1 MKIKLNLSFK
11 KIIVYLFYSLL
22 VFFLLFLI
30 YFINSNDPVNK
41 NSRRVIKSILIEKT
55 IKQHIFNDYRELFL
69 PNTQF
74 IKVNFKKI
82 DLDFLNLNDCYFGK
96 CHTFF
101 LEQHKSNIILTDRF
115 GIFRHATLDDIKK
128 DKELL
133 KIIPT
138 NLDFDTVLDTYII
151 DDIIYVSGKKI
162 VDKVNAEVHV
172 VKAKINFKN
181 IKFENVIKLKSK
193 KCFFRNSVHSGKI
206 QSYKKEKNK
215 IILSI
220 NSSGVPG
227 KQGLDNLSKDSIC
240 GKILLV
246 NTDTKKYEVFS
257 SGHRNIIGMYSDEN
271 IILATEH
278 GPFAGDEINNI
289 KRGDSYGWPISSYG
303 EDYSRGQSNEAPN
316 FKKSHKKYDYVEPI
330 FSFVPAIGISEI
342 IKLPN
347 NFSEMWQDNFLVG
360 SLNGKHL
367 FRVKFDDEYEKIIYY
382 EKIFIG
388 DRIRDIIYDNK
399 SKDIL
404 LSLEL
409 TGSLGVLS
417 KAN

>member
-1 MKIKLNLSFK
+1 MKFLKYINKIIICLFYFSIIFFLFYVIYLVNSKEPYNKDTRRIVKSIFK
-11 KIIVYLFYSLL
+11 K
-22 VFFLLFLI
+22 
-30 YFINSNDPVNK
+30 N
-41 NSRRVIKSILIEKT
+41 T
-55 IKQHIFNDYRELFL
+55 IPQHIFNDYRELYL

-96 CHTFF
+96 CYTFF
-101 LEQHKSNIILTDRF
+101 LEQYKSNIILTDRF

-246 NTDTKKYEVFS
+246 NTDTQKYEVFS

-316 FKKSHKKYDYVEPI
+316 FKKSHKKYGYVEPI

-347 NFSEMWQDNFLVG
+347 NFSKMWQDNFLVG

-367 FRVKFDDEYEKIIYY
+367 FRVKFDDDYEKIIYY

-388 DRIRDIIYDNK
+388 DRIRDLIYDNK

>member
-1 MKIKLNLSFK
+1 MKFLKSINKIIIFLFYFSIILFIFYAIYLINSKEPYNKDTRRIVKSIFK
-11 KIIVYLFYSLL
+11 K
-22 VFFLLFLI
+22 
-30 YFINSNDPVNK
+30 N
-41 NSRRVIKSILIEKT
+41 T
-55 IKQHIFNDYRELFL
+55 IPQHIFNDYRELYL

-96 CHTFF
+96 CYTFF
-101 LEQHKSNIILTDRF
+101 LEKYKSNIILTDRF
-115 GIFRHATLDDIKK
+115 GVFRHATLDDIMK

-151 DDIIYVSGKKI
+151 DDTIYVSGKKI

-220 NSSGVPG
+220 NSSGAPG
-227 KQGLDNLSKDSIC
+227 ESGLDNLSKDSIC

>member
-1 MKIKLNLSFK
+1 MKILKYINKIIICLFYFSIILFLLYVIYLVNSKEPYNKDTRRIVKSIFK
-11 KIIVYLFYSLL
+11 K
-22 VFFLLFLI
+22 
-30 YFINSNDPVNK
+30 N
-41 NSRRVIKSILIEKT
+41 T
-55 IKQHIFNDYRELFL
+55 IPQHIFNDYRELYL
-69 PNTQF
+69 PSTQF
-74 IKVNFKKI
+74 INVNFKKI

-96 CHTFF
+96 CYTFF
-101 LEQHKSNIILTDRF
+101 LEQYKSNIILTDRS

-128 DKELL
+128 NKELL

-151 DDIIYVSGKKI
+151 DDTIYVSGKKI
-162 VDKVNAEVHV
+162 VNKLNAEVHV
-172 VKAKINFKN
+172 VKAKINFEN
-181 IKFENVIKLKSK
+181 INFENVIKLKSK
-193 KCFFRNSVHSGKI
+193 KCFFRHSVHSGKI

>member
-1 MKIKLNLSFK
+1 MKFLKSINKIIIFLFYFSIILFLFYAIYLINSKEPYNKDTRRIVKSIFK
-11 KIIVYLFYSLL
+11 K
-22 VFFLLFLI
+22 
-30 YFINSNDPVNK
+30 N
-41 NSRRVIKSILIEKT
+41 T
-55 IKQHIFNDYRELFL
+55 IPQHIFNDYRELYL

-96 CHTFF
+96 CYTFF
-101 LEQHKSNIILTDRF
+101 LEKYKSNIILTDRF
-115 GIFRHATLDDIKK
+115 GVFRHATLDDIMK

-151 DDIIYVSGKKI
+151 DDTIYVSGKKI

-220 NSSGVPG
+220 NSSGVLG

-257 SGHRNIIGMYSDEN
+257 SGHRNIIGISQVYGYQYNSD
-271 IILATEH
+271 IHITK
-278 GPFAGDEINNI
+278 I
-289 KRGDSYGWPISSYG
+289 
-303 EDYSRGQSNEAPN
+303 
-316 FKKSHKKYDYVEPI
+316 
-330 FSFVPAIGISEI
+330 AI
-342 IKLPN
+342 
-347 NFSEMWQDNFLVG
+347 
-360 SLNGKHL
+360 
-367 FRVKFDDEYEKIIYY
+367 
-382 EKIFIG
+382 
-388 DRIRDIIYDNK
+388 
-399 SKDIL
+399 
-404 LSLEL
+404 
-409 TGSLGVLS
+409 
-417 KAN
+417 

>member
-1 MKIKLNLSFK
+1 M
-11 KIIVYLFYSLL
+11 
-22 VFFLLFLI
+22 
-30 YFINSNDPVNK
+30 
-41 NSRRVIKSILIEKT
+41 
-55 IKQHIFNDYRELFL
+55 
-69 PNTQF
+69 
-74 IKVNFKKI
+74 
-82 DLDFLNLNDCYFGK
+82 
-96 CHTFF
+96 
-101 LEQHKSNIILTDRF
+101 
-115 GIFRHATLDDIKK
+115 
-128 DKELL
+128 
-133 KIIPT
+133 
-138 NLDFDTVLDTYII
+138 
-151 DDIIYVSGKKI
+151 
-162 VDKVNAEVHV
+162 
-172 VKAKINFKN
+172 KAKINFKN

-220 NSSGVPG
+220 NSSGAPG
-227 KQGLDNLSKDSIC
+227 ESGLDNLSKDSIC

>member
-1 MKIKLNLSFK
+1 MKFLKYINKIIICLFYFSIIFFLFYVIYLVNSKEPYNKDTRRIVKSIFK
-11 KIIVYLFYSLL
+11 K
-22 VFFLLFLI
+22 
-30 YFINSNDPVNK
+30 N
-41 NSRRVIKSILIEKT
+41 T
-55 IKQHIFNDYRELFL
+55 IPQHIFNDYRELYL

-96 CHTFF
+96 CYTFF
-101 LEQHKSNIILTDRF
+101 LEQYKSNIILTDRS

-128 DKELL
+128 NKELL

-151 DDIIYVSGKKI
+151 DDTIYVSGKKI
-162 VDKVNAEVHV
+162 VNKLNAEVHV
-172 VKAKINFKN
+172 VKAKINFEN
-181 IKFENVIKLKSK
+181 INFENVIKLKSK
-193 KCFFRNSVHSGKI
+193 KCFFRHSVHSGKI

-220 NSSGVPG
+220 NSSGAPG
-227 KQGLDNLSKDSIC
+227 ESGLDNLSKDSIC

-316 FKKSHKKYDYVEPI
+316 FKKSHKKYGYVEPI

-367 FRVKFDDEYEKIIYY
+367 FRVKFDDDYEKIIYY

-399 SKDIL
+399 SKDIF

-409 TGSLGVLS
+409 TGSLGILS
-417 KAN
+417 RAN